1 MLREIT
7 HASLEKRNS
16 FGIEATARRIV
27 EFDDT
32 ASLRSYLLSRKGSA
46 RTQRMTVLGGG
57 NNILFTGDFE
67 GTLLHPLDDSFS
79 IAEQTPESVLV
90 RAGAGMD
97 WDTFVGRCISLGLWG
112 TENLSAIPG
121 TVGAAPVQNI
131 GAYGAE
137 AKDIIESV
145 EAFDL
150 TTMKETAIAGGHCGF
165 GYRDSVFK
173 RLLYGRTV
181 ITAVNFRLSKAP
193 HPNLSYGALASE
205 VERVGGASLENIR
218 QAVINIRN
226 AKLPDPT
233 VLGNAGSFFKNP
245 VIASAAAQSI
255 QRKYPDMPSYPES
268 DSGNVKIPAGWL
280 IENAGWKG
288 RRRGRAGVYHRQAL
302 ILVNHGGATG
312 REIAELAEEIISA
325 VESMFGIRME
335 TEVNIW

>member
-1 MLREIT
+1 MLREIVN
-7 HASLEKRNS
+7 APLGKRNS

-32 ASLRSYLLSRKGSA
+32 SSLRSCLSCIGKGDSQ
-46 RTQRMTVLGGG
+46 RTAVIGGG

-67 GTLLHPLDDSFS
+67 GTLLHPVDESFT
-79 IAEQTPESVLV
+79 IAGQTPESVLV
-90 RAGAGMD
+90 HAGAGMD
-97 WDTFVGRCISLGLWG
+97 WDTFVGRCIALGLWG

-150 TTMKETAIAGGHCGF
+150 TTLKETTIAGGHCGF
-165 GYRDSVFK
+165 GYRDSIFK
-173 RLLYGRTV
+173 RLLQGRTV
-181 ITAVNFRLSKAP
+181 ITAVNFRLWKLP
-193 HPNLSYGALASE
+193 HPNLSYGALSAE
-205 VERVGGASLENIR
+205 VERLGDPSLENIR
-218 QAVINIRN
+218 QAVTNIRN
-226 AKLPDPT
+226 AKLPDPA

-245 VIASAAAQSI
+245 VVSSSAAEALK
-255 QRKYPDMPSYPES
+255 RRYPDMPSYPES
-268 DSGNVKIPAGWL
+268 DSDNVKIPAGWL

-288 RRRGRAGVYHRQAL
+288 RRRGRAGIYHRQAL

-312 REIAELAEEIISA
+312 REVAELADEVIVA
-325 VESMFGIRME
+325 VEAMFGIRVE